1 MTPSQKIKKR
11 VLQEL
16 YSPGRV
22 AEARL
27 VHTVDMHEGSGD
39 QIGNLRNHCAEFAP
53 VTGGKLKFQQPPHHH
68 QGPAAA
74 LRPKLSWT
82 VLSRT

>member
-22 AEARL
+22 TEARL
-27 VHTVDMHEGSGD
+27 ENTVYIRKCSHLKALEIESDTYR
-39 QIGNLRNHCAEFAP
+39 IVLPNLHF
-53 VTGGKLKFQQPPHHH
+53 
-68 QGPAAA
+68 
-74 LRPKLSWT
+74 
-82 VLSRT
+82 